1 MISKLYIKNYALIKE
16 LDLELGKNLNI
27 VTGETGAGKSIML
40 GALGLLLGNRADAK
54 AIEYTNDKCVI
65 EGHFLLAGLG
75 LKPFFANQDLDY
87 EEHSI
92 LRREISKSGK
102 SRAFI
107 NDTPVTL
114 HILKELG
121 EKLVDIHSQHSNL
134 LLKSQDFR
142 RNFIDFMADSRN
154 EVENFKNAYTLW
166 KTSRLELESL
176 KQKESELRSTA
187 DFNKF
192 QFNEIDE
199 LKLEPSE
206 YTQNEHE
213 LDLLNNSERISDA
226 FAMSLQLLDEGD
238 GTVLEKLSEMRN
250 ATQKLT
256 ELDERLA
263 QFNERI
269 NSSYLE
275 LQDLSSE
282 INSLKDEW
290 TFDEQRLSYLNERQ
304 EKIQR
309 LFRKHNTESIEE
321 LLILA
326 DSFKE
331 QFNQAANFEDA
342 ILKLENEVAKKWIAV
357 LQTGKKLSNKR
368 KKSSVQIGDTITE
381 TLKQL
386 GIPDANFHV
395 EIESHESNLSAKNG
409 FDNFNFNFSA
419 NKGIGLKDVSQVA
432 SGGEISRIM
441 LALKALMSESNQFP
455 TLIFDEIDLG
465 ISGEVAIKMGALMQE
480 LSQKHQLVCITHLPQ
495 IAAMGQR
502 HFKVEKTSFNDK
514 SFSTLKQLGATE
526 RITEIGEMIGGE
538 QAGES
543 ALQSAKELLQKFA
556 ATV

>member
-1 MISKLYIKNYALIKE
+1 MISKLYIKNYALIRELE
-16 LDLELGKNLNI
+16 LDLGKNFNI
-27 VTGETGAGKSIML
+27 ITGETGAGKSIML
-40 GALGLLLGNRADAK
+40 GALGLLLGNRAEAK
-54 AIEYTNDKCVI
+54 ALEYTDDKCII
-65 EGHFLLAGLG
+65 EGHFKLEGLG
-75 LKPFFANQDLDY
+75 LEPLFNAEDLDY
-87 EEHSI
+87 DNHSI

-114 HILKELG
+114 NVLKELG

-142 RNFIDFMADSRN
+142 RDFIDFMAKSQN
-154 EVENFKNAYTLW
+154 EVELFKTAFSQW
-166 KTSRLELESL
+166 KNSKTKLESL
-176 KQKESELRSTA
+176 KQKEAELRSTA

-199 LKLEPSE
+199 LKLDSNE
-206 YTQNEHE
+206 YEQNEHE
-213 LDLLNNSERISDA
+213 LDLLNNSERIAEA
-226 FAMSLQLLDEGD
+226 FALSLQLLDEGE

-250 ATQKLT
+250 ATQRFT

-263 QFNERI
+263 QIHERI
-269 NSSYLE
+269 NSSYIE

-282 INSLKDEW
+282 INGLKDEW
-290 TFDEQRLSYLNERQ
+290 EFDEERLANLNERQ

-321 LLILA
+321 LLELA
-326 DSFKE
+326 DTFKQE
-331 QFNQAANFEDA
+331 FAQAENFEDS
-342 ILKLENEVAKKWIAV
+342 ILKLENQVAKEWIAV
-357 LQTGKKLSNKR
+357 LQTGKKLSQKR
-368 KKSSVQIGDTITE
+368 QKASGQIGNTITE

-386 GIPDANFHV
+386 GIPDASFAV
-395 EIESHESNLSAKNG
+395 EIESSEENPSAKNG
-409 FDNFNFNFSA
+409 FDKFNFNFSA

-480 LSQKHQLVCITHLPQ
+480 LSEKHQLVCITHLPQ

-502 HFKVEKTSFNDK
+502 HFKVHKTSHNNK
-514 SFSTLKQLGATE
+514 SYSTLRQLSTTE
-526 RITEIGEMIGGE
+526 RIAEIGEMIGGA

>member
-1 MISKLYIKNYALIKE
+1 MISKLYIKNYALIRELE
-16 LDLELGKNLNI
+16 LDLGKNFNI
-27 VTGETGAGKSIML
+27 ITGETGAGKSIML
-40 GALGLLLGNRADAK
+40 GALGLLLGNRAEAK
-54 AIEYTNDKCVI
+54 ALEYTDDKCII
-65 EGHFLLAGLG
+65 EGHFKLEGLS
-75 LKPFFANQDLDY
+75 LEPLFNAEDLDY
-87 EEHSI
+87 DNNSI

-114 HILKELG
+114 NVLKELG

-142 RNFIDFMADSRN
+142 RDFIDFMAKSQN
-154 EVENFKNAYTLW
+154 EVELFKTAFKQW
-166 KTSRLELESL
+166 KSSKTKLESL
-176 KQKESELRSTA
+176 KQKEAELRNTA

-199 LKLEPSE
+199 LKLDSNE
-206 YTQNEHE
+206 YEQNEHE
-213 LDLLNNSERISDA
+213 LDLLNNSERIAEA
-226 FAMSLQLLDEGD
+226 FSLSLQLLDEGE

-250 ATQKLT
+250 ATQRLT
-256 ELDERLA
+256 ELDQRLA
-263 QFNERI
+263 QIHERI
-269 NSSYLE
+269 SSSYIE

-282 INSLKDEW
+282 INGLKDEW
-290 TFDEQRLSYLNERQ
+290 EFDEERLAHLNERQ

-321 LLILA
+321 LLQLA
-326 DSFKE
+326 DSFKQEFE
-331 QFNQAANFEDA
+331 QAENFEDS
-342 ILKLENEVAKKWIAV
+342 IVKLENQVAKEWIAV
-357 LQTGKKLSNKR
+357 LQTGKKLSQKR
-368 KKSSVQIGDTITE
+368 QKASAQIGNTITE

-386 GIPDANFHV
+386 GIPDANFAV
-395 EIESHESNLSAKNG
+395 EIESSEENPNAKNG
-409 FDNFNFNFSA
+409 FDKFNLNFSA

-480 LSQKHQLVCITHLPQ
+480 LSEKHQLVCITHLPQ

-502 HFKVEKTSFNDK
+502 HFKVHKTSHNNK
-514 SFSTLKQLGATE
+514 SYSTLRQLSTTE
-526 RITEIGEMIGGE
+526 RIAEIGEMIGGA

>member
-1 MISKLYIKNYALIKE
+1 MISRLYIKNYALIKE
-16 LDLELGKNLNI
+16 LELELGKSLNI
-27 VTGETGAGKSIML
+27 ITGETGAGKSIML
-40 GALGLLLGNRADAK
+40 GALGLLLGNRAEAK
-54 AIEYTNDKCVI
+54 ALEYTDDKCVI
-65 EGHFLLAGLG
+65 EGHFDLTGLG
-75 LKPFFANQDLDY
+75 LKPFFSAEDLDY
-87 EEHSI
+87 EKHSI

-114 HILKELG
+114 NIIKELG

-142 RNFIDFMADSRN
+142 RNFIDFMANCQEEVSR
-154 EVENFKNAYTLW
+154 FKAVFVQW
-166 KTSRLELESL
+166 KSSKDQLESL
-176 KQKESELRSTA
+176 KQKEADLKSTA

-199 LKLEPSE
+199 LKLNPSE
-206 YTQNEHE
+206 YEQNEHE
-213 LDLLNNSERISDA
+213 LDLLNNSERIAEA
-226 FAMSLQLLDEGD
+226 FSLSLQLLDEGE

-250 ATQKLT
+250 ATQRLT

-263 QFNERI
+263 QIHERI
-269 NSSYLE
+269 NSSYIE
-275 LQDLSSE
+275 LQDLSAE
-282 INSLKDEW
+282 INGLKDEW
-290 TFDEQRLSYLNERQ
+290 EFDEVRLAHLNERQ

-309 LFRKHNTESIEE
+309 LFRKHNTDSLEE
-321 LLILA
+321 LLKLA
-326 DSFKE
+326 DLFKQEFE
-331 QFNQAANFEDA
+331 QAENFEDS
-342 ILKLENEVAKKWIAV
+342 IVKLENQVAKEWIAV
-357 LQTGKKLSNKR
+357 LQTGKKLSQKR
-368 KKSSVQIGDTITE
+368 QKASTQIGNTITE

-386 GIPDANFHV
+386 GIPDANFAV
-395 EIESHESNLSAKNG
+395 EIKSSEENPTAKNG
-409 FDNFNFNFSA
+409 FDKFNFNFSA
-419 NKGIGLKDVSQVA
+419 NKGIGLKEVSQVA

-480 LSQKHQLVCITHLPQ
+480 LSKKHQLVCITHLPQ

-502 HFKVEKTSFNDK
+502 HFKVHKTSHNNK
-514 SFSTLKQLGATE
+514 SFSTLRQLGTTE
-526 RITEIGEMIGGE
+526 RIAEIGEMIGGA

-556 ATV
+556 VIV

>member
-1 MISKLYIKNYALIKE
+1 MISKLYIKNYALIRELE
-16 LDLELGKNLNI
+16 LDLGKNFNI
-27 VTGETGAGKSIML
+27 ITGETGAGKSIML
-40 GALGLLLGNRADAK
+40 GALGLLLGNRAEAK
-54 AIEYTNDKCVI
+54 ALEYTDDKCII
-65 EGHFLLAGLG
+65 EGHFKLEGLS
-75 LKPFFANQDLDY
+75 LEPLFNAEDLDY
-87 EEHSI
+87 DNNSI

-114 HILKELG
+114 NVLKELG

-142 RNFIDFMADSRN
+142 RDFIDFMAKSQN
-154 EVENFKNAYTLW
+154 EVELFKTAFKQW
-166 KTSRLELESL
+166 KSSKTKLESL
-176 KQKESELRSTA
+176 KQKEAELRNTA

-199 LKLEPSE
+199 LKLDSNE
-206 YTQNEHE
+206 YEQNEHE
-213 LDLLNNSERISDA
+213 LDLLNNSERIAEA
-226 FAMSLQLLDEGD
+226 FSLSLQLLDEGE

-250 ATQKLT
+250 ATQRLT
-256 ELDERLA
+256 ELDQRLA
-263 QFNERI
+263 QIHERI
-269 NSSYLE
+269 SSSYIE

-282 INSLKDEW
+282 INGLKDEW
-290 TFDEQRLSYLNERQ
+290 EFDEERLAHLNERQ

-321 LLILA
+321 LLELA
-326 DSFKE
+326 DTFKQE
-331 QFNQAANFEDA
+331 FAQAENFEDS
-342 ILKLENEVAKKWIAV
+342 IIKLENQVAKEWIAV
-357 LQTGKKLSNKR
+357 LQTGKKLSQKR
-368 KKSSVQIGDTITE
+368 QKASAQIGNTITE

-386 GIPDANFHV
+386 GIPDANFAV
-395 EIESHESNLSAKNG
+395 EIESSEENPNAKNG
-409 FDNFNFNFSA
+409 FDKFNLNFSA

-480 LSQKHQLVCITHLPQ
+480 LSEKHQLVCITHLPQ

-502 HFKVEKTSFNDK
+502 HFKVHKTSHNNK
-514 SFSTLKQLGATE
+514 SYSTLRQLSTTE
-526 RITEIGEMIGGE
+526 RIAEIGEMIGGA